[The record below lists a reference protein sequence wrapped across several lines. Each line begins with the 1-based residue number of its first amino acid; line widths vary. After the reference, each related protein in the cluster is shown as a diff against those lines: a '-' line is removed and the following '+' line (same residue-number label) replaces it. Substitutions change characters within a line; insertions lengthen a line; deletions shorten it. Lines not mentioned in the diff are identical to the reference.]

1 MITNVKAVSEVGY
14 ILVDVLRFWHSTV
27 DCASF
32 GLLPEVSLLVIVLA
46 PFWLLALGVSGL
58 HWWWRWGLLPRCLRL
73 ACQSNRKL
81 QDGYPHTL
89 DCMVSGTKQ
98 YA

>member
-1 MITNVKAVSEVGY
+1 MMTNPKTVLEEGY
-14 ILVDVLRFWHSTV
+14 LLVDVLRFWHSTV

-32 GLLPEVSLLVIVLA
+32 GLFPEVSLLMSVLA
-46 PFWLLALGVSGL
+46 PFWLLALGICGL
-58 HWWWRWGLLPRCLRL
+58 HWWWRWRLLPRCLRL
-73 ACQSNRKL
+73 ACRSNRL

-89 DCMVSGTKQ
+89 VCTVNDTKQ

>member
-14 ILVDVLRFWHSTV
+14 ILVDVLRLWHSIV
-27 DCASF
+27 DCAGF

-46 PFWLLALGVSGL
+46 PFWLLALGGL

-73 ACQSNRKL
+73 ACRSNRN
-81 QDGYPHTL
+81 
-89 DCMVSGTKQ
+89 CRMVTHIL
-98 YA
+98 